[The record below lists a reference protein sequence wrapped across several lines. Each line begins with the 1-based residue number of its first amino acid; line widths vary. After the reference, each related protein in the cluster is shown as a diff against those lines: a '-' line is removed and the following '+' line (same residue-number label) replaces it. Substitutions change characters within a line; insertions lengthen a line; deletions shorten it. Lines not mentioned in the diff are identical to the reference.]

1 MELFIE
7 KGIQQNDGYISVSL
21 YVRDLKTVAL
31 IDKKLL
37 LQKDLDIL
45 NDIVED
51 FNERPWQYPVIQI
64 NAMETIYAERKK
76 LLHKK
81 LPIETQVEPQ
91 VEVQK
96 TPEQQARQD
105 VINKKIQASKERNKD
120 KREEAKDLSARMIAE
135 ADIRNK
141 DCKFEDNYYQS
152 ALEGCHKF
160 EVYVESSMSDDCYG
174 FGDIKVQQ
182 TLDDDI
188 ETIYEFYDDY
198 IF

>member
-7 KGIQQNDGYISVSL
+7 KGKVQNDGYIPVSL
-21 YVRDLKTVAL
+21 YAMESKTIAL
-31 IDKKLL
+31 VEKKLL

-51 FNERPWQYPVIQI
+51 FNERPWQYPVIQR
-64 NAMETIYAERKK
+64 NAMETIYAEHKK

-81 LPIETQVEPQ
+81 LPIEPQIEVET
-91 VEVQK
+91 EVQR
-96 TPEQQARQD
+96 TPEQQARRNE
-105 VINKKIQASKERNKD
+105 ITRKILESRERNKD
-120 KREEAKDLSARMIAE
+120 KHEEAKELSDQMIAE

-141 DCKFEDNYYQS
+141 DYKFEDNYYQS
-152 ALEGCHKF
+152 ALEGCHNF
-160 EVYVESSMSDDCYG
+160 EVYVEPSMSDDCFG

-182 TLDDDI
+182 TLDDEI

>member
-1 MELFIE
+1 
-7 KGIQQNDGYISVSL
+7 
-21 YVRDLKTVAL
+21 
-31 IDKKLL
+31 
-37 LQKDLDIL
+37 
-45 NDIVED
+45 
-51 FNERPWQYPVIQI
+51 
-64 NAMETIYAERKK
+64 METIYAERKK

-81 LPIETQVEPQ
+81 LPIEPQ
-91 VEVQK
+91 MEVNTKVPK

-105 VINKKIQASKERNKD
+105 IINKKIQASKERNKD
-120 KREEAKDLSARMIAE
+120 KREEAKELSDQMIAE

-160 EVYVESSMSDDCYG
+160 EVYVESSMSDNCYG

-182 TLDDDI
+182 NLDDNI

>member
-21 YVRDLKTVAL
+21 YVSDLKTVAL

>member
-1 MELFIE
+1 
-7 KGIQQNDGYISVSL
+7 L

-51 FNERPWQYPVIQI
+51 FNERPWQYPVIQT

-76 LLHKK
+76 LLRKN
-81 LPIETQVEPQ
+81 LPIEPQ
-91 VEVQK
+91 MEVSR
-96 TPEQQARQD
+96 TPEQQARQNE
-105 VINKKIQASKERNKD
+105 INQKIQASRERNKD
-120 KREEAKDLSARMIAE
+120 RREEAKDLSDKMIAE

-160 EVYVESSMSDDCYG
+160 EVYIESSMSDDCYG

-182 TLDDDI
+182 TLDDV
-188 ETIYEFYDDY
+188 EPLYVFYDDY

>member
-1 MELFIE
+1 
-7 KGIQQNDGYISVSL
+7 L
-21 YVRDLKTVAL
+21 YVKDLHTVAL

-51 FNERPWQYPVIQI
+51 FNERPWQYPLIQT

-76 LLHKK
+76 LLHKN
-81 LPIETQVEPQ
+81 LPIEPQ
-91 VEVQK
+91 VESQMEGTK
-96 TPEQQARQD
+96 TPEQQARRNE
-105 VINKKIQASKERNKD
+105 ITRKTLEARGRNKD
-120 KREEAKDLSARMIAE
+120 KRDEAKYLSARMIAE

-160 EVYVESSMSDDCYG
+160 EVYIESSMSDDCYG

-182 TLDDDI
+182 TLDDDV

>member
-7 KGIQQNDGYISVSL
+7 KDIKQNDGYISVSL

-51 FNERPWQYPVIQI
+51 FNERPWQYPVIQT

-76 LLHKK
+76 LLRKN
-81 LPIETQVEPQ
+81 LPIEPQ
-91 VEVQK
+91 MEVSR
-96 TPEQQARQD
+96 TPEQQARQNE
-105 VINKKIQASKERNKD
+105 INQKIQASRERNKD
-120 KREEAKDLSARMIAE
+120 RREEAKDLSDKMIAE

-160 EVYVESSMSDDCYG
+160 EVYIESSMSDDCYG

-182 TLDDDI
+182 TLDDV
-188 ETIYEFYDDY
+188 EPLYVFYDDY

>member
-7 KGIQQNDGYISVSL
+7 KDIKQNDGYISVSL
-21 YVRDLKTVAL
+21 YAREFKTVAL
-31 IDKKLL
+31 IDKKMI

-45 NDIVED
+45 NDIVND
-51 FNERPWQYPVIQI
+51 FNERPWQYPLIQT
-64 NAMETIYAERKK
+64 NAMEKICAEHRKH
-76 LLHKK
+76 LQEHRF
-81 LPIETQVEPQ
+81 IEPRM
-91 VEVQK
+91 EVNTK
-96 TPEQQARQD
+96 VPRTPEQQARQNE
-105 VINKKIQASKERNKD
+105 INKKIQESKERNKD
-120 KREEAKDLSARMIAE
+120 KREEAKDLSAQMIAE

-160 EVYVESSMSDDCYG
+160 EVYMESSMSDDCYG

-182 TLDDDI
+182 TLDDVI
-188 ETIYEFYDDY
+188 EPIYEFYDDY

>member
-7 KGIQQNDGYISVSL
+7 KDIKQNDGYIPVSL
-21 YVRDLKTVAL
+21 YARELKTVAL

-51 FNERPWQYPVIQI
+51 FNERPWQYPLIQT

-76 LLHKK
+76 LLHKNR
-81 LPIETQVEPQ
+81 PIEPQIEVET
-91 VEVQK
+91 EVQR

-105 VINKKIQASKERNKD
+105 IINKKIQASKERNKD
-120 KREEAKDLSARMIAE
+120 KRKEAKELSDQMIAE

-160 EVYVESSMSDDCYG
+160 EVYVESSMSDNCYG

-182 TLDDDI
+182 NLDDNI